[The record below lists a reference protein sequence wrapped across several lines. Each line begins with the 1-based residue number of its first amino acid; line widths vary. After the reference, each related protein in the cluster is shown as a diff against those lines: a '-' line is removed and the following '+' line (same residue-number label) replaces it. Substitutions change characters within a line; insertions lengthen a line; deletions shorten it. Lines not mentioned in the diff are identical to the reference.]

1 MNREELLKLSLPE
14 LIKTAFDF
22 SHVKSY
28 SKEYAN
34 LIINVMNVYYRK
46 WKKYIYIEKAFKQS
60 IMNNIILKKDIL
72 NNLSYNINKIKYY
85 PNSIRFY
92 NINIILNLLRLNKT
106 GYICTVFSIK
116 KKYNK
121 IKTNYIY
128 LYSTLEGEELVHNYF
143 CFGINL
149 ISSDGEYRSRFVN
162 FEVLDRTRK
171 YRTELWKDVKNH
183 LSAKSNLY
191 FEIKQYS
198 PNEYPKNVLT
208 RIKSKIINDGCI
220 LDFYILSWITQGLI
234 KYLNVQNSHID
245 PNYNSN
251 IFDKGDMKMM
261 DDLIKKYNI
270 STLRTFYTMSSS
282 FYNIEDDNKKFKSFC
297 GQKIIPISI
306 ESANNLFNIKYDP
319 WLEYYINEKINKL
332 IFNYITPGVPV
343 TYDWFF
349 IYGVNSFLFD
359 NKKMIN
365 KIEIS
370 DNAKEI
376 VSHLEKARKNIY
388 YNMDIRSEIK
398 KHLKSE
404 GTYEEKELMLSEL
417 GIVVLSEYVGRTIN
431 DITSSIKSSQ
441 YKKDIGS
448 IFSVN
453 EKFFKYMF
461 DIVYTLCCLNK
472 RLNVIHGD
480 LHLNNTTLRHI
491 DIPYLSSNDW
501 KDKHSAYIIDK
512 ECYLFSYNN
521 LVGTIIDFS
530 RGFIIP
536 DESSLTK
543 ITREK
548 NVQRILA
555 YYENL
560 FPIFMNTYRS
570 KMKAALITDFSL
582 IYKVFTAID
591 LYIHCGRLQVFVK
604 KNSLLGATKE
614 VIKLINKILD
624 MAKSYLEKTMIQV
637 ITGKIQ
643 YIEYPN
649 ITILKK
655 CFKGQIATKKKIKNA
670 QIIDVFYIDNA
681 LKYSLSKFEQFNP
694 IFQKIGLKKES
705 TILFPEH
712 PQFKLLKYYKVFK
725 QLKQYYEDKDKQINK
740 LLLNNVIV

>member
-1 MNREELLKLSLPE
+1 MDKKDLLKLSLPDF
-14 LIKTAFDF
+14 LDLAFDF
-22 SHVKSY
+22 DPVKPLNIKKIKSY
-28 SKEYAN
+28 LRVIA
-34 LIINVMNVYYRK
+34 LYYLE
-46 WKKYIYIEKAFKQS
+46 WLEHIYIEKAVKNIS
-60 IMNNIILKKDIL
+60 LNNIILKKEII
-72 NNLSYNINKIKYY
+72 NNLTHNINEFKFPNKVRFNKIR
-85 PNSIRFY
+85 NTLDS
-92 NINIILNLLRLNKT
+92 LRLNKT

-128 LYSTLEGEELVHNYF
+128 LYSTLDEKELIHKYF

-162 FEVLDRTRK
+162 FEVLKKCRD
-171 YRTELWKDVKNH
+171 YRTELWMDVKNH
-183 LSAKSNLY
+183 LSRKSKLY
-191 FEIKQYS
+191 FEIKNYS
-198 PNEYPKNVLT
+198 PKKHSKHLLT
-208 RIKSKIINDGCI
+208 RIKSKIVNGDYI

-251 IFDKGDMKMM
+251 IFDGGDMKVMRK
-261 DDLIKKYNI
+261 LIKKYNI
-270 STLRTFYTMSSS
+270 STLRTFYNMSSS
-282 FYNIEDDNKKFKSFC
+282 FSIGDEKIKPIC
-297 GQKIIPISI
+297 GQKILPISI
-306 ESANNLFNIKYDP
+306 ESANNLFNIKYEP

-332 IFNYITPGVPV
+332 VINYITPGVPI

-376 VSHLEKARKNIY
+376 VSHLEKARKTIY

-398 KHLKSE
+398 KHLRSE
-404 GTYEEKELMLSEL
+404 GTYEEKDLILSEL
-417 GIVVLSEYVGRTIN
+417 GIVVISEYVGRTIN
-431 DITSSIKSSQ
+431 DITTSIKSEQ

-472 RLNVIHGD
+472 RLNIIHGD

-491 DIPYLSSNDW
+491 DIPYLSSIDW
-501 KDKHSAYIIDK
+501 TDKHSAYIVDK
-512 ECYLFSYNN
+512 DCYLFTYNN
-521 LVGTIIDFS
+521 IVGTIIDFS

-536 DESSLTK
+536 DEPSITK

-548 NVQRILA
+548 NAQRILA

-560 FPIFMNTYRS
+560 FPTFMNIYRN
-570 KMKAALITDFSL
+570 KLKAALITNFSI

-591 LYIHCGRLQVFVK
+591 LYVHCGRLQTFVK
-604 KNSLLGATKE
+604 KNPILGTTKE
-614 VIKLINKILD
+614 AISLIENILS
-624 MAKSYLEKTMIQV
+624 MAKSYLEKTMLDV
-637 ITGKIQ
+637 INEKIE
-643 YIEYPN
+643 YMEYPN

-655 CFKGQIATKKKIKNA
+655 CFKDKIANIKKIKKA
-670 QIIDVFYIDNA
+670 KIVDIFYIDNP
-681 LKYSLSKFEQFNP
+681 LTHSLSKFENFNP
-694 IFQKIGLKKES
+694 FFKKIGLKKGPD
-705 TILFPEH
+705 IVFPSH
-712 PQFKLLKYYKVFK
+712 PPFKSLQPYKNLEEIKKYY
-725 QLKQYYEDKDKQINK
+725 ENREKQINK
-740 LLLNNVIV
+740 LLLNNVIL